1 MSGPHA
7 QQRTGAPHGA
17 PILSARGLGKSFGAL
32 KALSD
37 VSLDL
42 APGEAVGIV
51 GPNGA
56 GKSTLLAALAGS
68 FLPSAGQILLD
79 GRDITR
85 TGAAE
90 TCRLGIAKTHQIPKP
105 FDGLT
110 AFENVRTAA
119 AFGGGGD
126 DLADEV
132 AYEALKLCRML
143 PLANQR
149 AESLGLL
156 DRKRLEVARALA
168 TGPRVILLDEVGG
181 GLTDAEA
188 EELVEI
194 IRAIRARGTAIVW
207 IEHIVHVL
215 LKVAERLICMDAG
228 RIIADGA
235 PEAVMKDPQVMEA
248 YLGHSAE

>member
-1 MSGPHA
+1 MTTAAEHQVIGAA
-7 QQRTGAPHGA
+7 QGA
-17 PILSARGLGKSFGAL
+17 PILSARNLGKSFGAL
-32 KALSD
+32 RALSD
-37 VSLDL
+37 VTFDL

-68 FLPSAGQILLD
+68 FQPSDGTIIFD

-85 TGAAE
+85 AGAAE
-90 TCRLGIAKTHQIPKP
+90 VCHLGIAKTHQIPKP
-105 FDGLT
+105 FGGLT
-110 AFENVRTAA
+110 VFENIRIAA
-119 AFGGGGD
+119 SFGGGGD
-126 DLADEV
+126 HLADDV

-149 AESLGLL
+149 AEQLGLL

-194 IRAIRARGTAIVW
+194 IRAIRARGTAIIW

-215 LKVAERLICMDAG
+215 LQVAERLICMDAG
-228 RIIADGA
+228 RVIADGD

-248 YLGHSAE
+248 YLGHSTE